1 MINFLLRSYKYN
13 GNIDGID
20 IDGND
25 SVNENENHND
35 NDNHNHN
42 DKNKS
47 NNTIL
52 DQILSNDSNTTIC
65 IRTMISLIILC
76 GKQEAVQS

>member
-25 SVNENENHND
+25 SVNENDSHND
-35 NDNHNHN
+35 NHN

-52 DQILSNDSNTTIC
+52 DQILFNDLKKKYN
-65 IRTMISLIILC
+65 II
-76 GKQEAVQS
+76 GDTSRMTKTVS

>member
-25 SVNENENHND
+25 SVNENDNHND
-35 NDNHNHN
+35 NHN

-52 DQILSNDSNTTIC
+52 DQILSNDSNMTNC